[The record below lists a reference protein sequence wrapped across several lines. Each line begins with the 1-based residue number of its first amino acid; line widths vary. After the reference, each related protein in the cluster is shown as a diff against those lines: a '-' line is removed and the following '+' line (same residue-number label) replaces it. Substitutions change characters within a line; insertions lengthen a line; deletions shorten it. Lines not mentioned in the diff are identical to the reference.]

1 MVSFLANFATR
12 NLFSRPKQIS
22 PRGRHDYNRPI
33 PQQTLYSQI
42 GSLYT
47 GYMRIIKRSVIREF
61 GARHPQARNALD
73 HWYQI
78 VRKAEWLGTADIKRD
93 FGNSVDFVMNNRA
106 VFDVKGNDYRLI
118 AEINYRR
125 QAVFIRFMG
134 THAEY
139 SKINADTVKIH

>member
-1 MVSFLANFATR
+1 MTMIGRFPNKRFT
-12 NLFSRPKQIS
+12 PKLGICMM
-22 PRGRHDYNRPI
+22 
-33 PQQTLYSQI
+33 
-42 GSLYT
+42 

-78 VRKAEWLGTADIKRD
+78 VRKTEWLGTADIKRD

-125 QAVFIRFMG
+125 QAVFIRFIG